1 MLQVTHETT
10 ETCLTALLLKASGTL
25 AGSAGTENSL
35 QSVSCRVYAH
45 CLQHQT
51 KRTWQH
57 LVTVLSLRQVQDKRK
72 TLRLNVEEFMNSISH
87 LSMPEI

>member
-1 MLQVTHETT
+1 MPNGSPPQGFWDTRWLSRGREFPAECILQGNT
-10 ETCLTALLLKASGTL
+10 
-25 AGSAGTENSL
+25 
-35 QSVSCRVYAH
+35 H

-72 TLRLNVEEFMNSISH
+72 TLRLNIEEFMNSISH